1 MNPFSGSLGL
11 KTSWFYSCS
20 GSSSWLWSQR
30 SSLPS
35 VLCLFFLLVPS
46 LALFVSPSFSSLQC
60 WPLFTVQR
68 LSWFCSCKGLSQF
81 SNVLSPSCGRRT
93 FGFGED
99 FELSLSLTPLRYCSK
114 SIGKQFSPLGSILST
129 SRSCTAGGPGR
140 CPNTGQ
146 TQYYVVHELP
156 SFLEFFLV
164 VIFFSLASRSS
175 TSGTSSSTTIHYIAR
190 LFSSPTSRV
199 VALTMLA
206 TLHRIKIVVV
216 LFL

>member
-1 MNPFSGSLGL
+1 MTQAF
-11 KTSWFYSCS
+11 TSNCCS
-20 GSSSWLWSQR
+20 TVASVFLTPSRLLEDTSIFIPSRCRRSVPR
-30 SSLPS
+30 SSLSPNLS
-35 VLCLFFLLVPS
+35 LIKFLLW
-46 LALFVSPSFSSLQC
+46 FVMPCDIHPF
-60 WPLFTVQR
+60 
-68 LSWFCSCKGLSQF
+68 
-81 SNVLSPSCGRRT
+81 
-93 FGFGED
+93 
-99 FELSLSLTPLRYCSK
+99 
-114 SIGKQFSPLGSILST
+114 
-129 SRSCTAGGPGR
+129 TAGGPGR